1 MTIGVY
7 ECRTC
12 GGSGEVERDE
22 AYWQDGATQYG
33 SVVLSCPSCGGSGE
47 EGPSYDDLD
56 GEAPTEIGTVEVCG
70 LVPQSEAL
78 DGDLGECEQYA
89 HHLAA
94 RERDAALVA
103 RVARVR
109 AMRGVWS

>member
-1 MTIGVY
+1 MTVRAY

-12 GGSGEVERDE
+12 GGSGEVERDH

-56 GEAPTEIGTVEVCG
+56 GEDPTEVGMVEVRG
-70 LVPQSEAL
+70 IAVPSECL
-78 DGDLGECEQYA
+78 DGDLAEVEQLA
-89 HHLAA
+89 HHIAGI
-94 RERDAALVA
+94 ERDADLAA